1 MIDSH
6 LTILT
11 CTHTLPLHGLTDF
24 SVLPSS
30 SVAKGGCPTIP
41 VKEKMTAACALCL
54 PFIHPRAVLRKNS
67 IPSCAKTQPF

>member
-30 SVAKGGCPTIP
+30 SVAKGG
-41 VKEKMTAACALCL
+41 
-54 PFIHPRAVLRKNS
+54 VLRFLSK
-67 IPSCAKTQPF
+67 KR